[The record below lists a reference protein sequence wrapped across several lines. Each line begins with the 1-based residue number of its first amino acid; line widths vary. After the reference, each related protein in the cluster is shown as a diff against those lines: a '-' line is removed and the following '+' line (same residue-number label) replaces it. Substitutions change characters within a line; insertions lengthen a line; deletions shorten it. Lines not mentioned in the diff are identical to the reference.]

1 MRGLET
7 TETEFYIFR
16 RKDWDLVHQALS
28 ANCSGAMF
36 DLWTIRSSFVL
47 FPFILYG
54 LAFHVCT
61 KSYPVLSRR
70 NLGTPPQVLR
80 FKPVLKGVRYRSAV
94 EVASSIPSIRW
105 YICLETRLI
114 DGIFAWKRDCLGNQ
128 WSKKWRSRLSE
139 DELAEFLKKCKNTQN
154 ILLDRSYLLF
164 EEYLQKKKNIFL
176 YLETVPRNGPKFW
189 KNLET
194 FWMNNI
200 TVIYVTHYAIKC
212 SLDYEVSLYLYSIC
226 SFVGFFRLLIGPRI
240 YHQTAMN
247 VIDSLQYPQLNK

>member
-1 MRGLET
+1 
-7 TETEFYIFR
+7 
-16 RKDWDLVHQALS
+16 
-28 ANCSGAMF
+28 MF
-36 DLWTIRSSFVL
+36 NVWTIRSSFVL

-70 NLGTPPQVLR
+70 NLGTPPQDFR
-80 FKPVLKGVRYRSAV
+80 FKPGLKGVRYRSAV

-164 EEYLQKKKNIFL
+164 EEYLQEKKNIFL

-189 KNLET
+189 K
-194 FWMNNI
+194 
-200 TVIYVTHYAIKC
+200 K
-212 SLDYEVSLYLYSIC
+212 SSK
-226 SFVGFFRLLIGPRI
+226 R
-240 YHQTAMN
+240 
-247 VIDSLQYPQLNK
+247 

>member
-1 MRGLET
+1 
-7 TETEFYIFR
+7 
-16 RKDWDLVHQALS
+16 
-28 ANCSGAMF
+28 MF
-36 DLWTIRSSFVL
+36 NVWTIRSSFVL

-70 NLGTPPQVLR
+70 NLGTPPQDLR
-80 FKPVLKGVRYRSAV
+80 FKPGLKGVRYRSAV

-164 EEYLQKKKNIFL
+164 EEYLQEKKTSFCILKRCRGMGQSF
-176 YLETVPRNGPKFW
+176 E
-189 KNLET
+189 KNLRGGKLVKNLQT